1 MSIDNSRIARVGQIS
16 NVNGAEAHASTRRVS
31 LESNRTVWVSLGCDL
46 GIAAA
51 KFVVA
56 GVTGS
61 SAMLAEAIHSV
72 VDSCNGVLLLWG
84 KHASA
89 RTADFEHP
97 FGYGKELY
105 FWTLIVAVLI
115 FSIGGGMSIY
125 EGISHI
131 ASGHRATRQLWDYT
145 VLGFAA
151 VFEVITVAVA
161 ARDFRRIEGDK
172 AFWTAIRS
180 SKDPTV
186 FTVLLDNLAAVAGLI
201 FAFLGIFLGH
211 RFGLPYLDGIA
222 SILIGLT
229 LAVVAVVL
237 VRESKGL
244 LIGEGMDR
252 QTLDQI
258 RRLAESD
265 QGVVRVGGPL
275 TMYFG
280 PDSILLALDVEFEKG
295 LSAAEVTATVD
306 RLEKSIRTEYPGIK
320 RIFIEAE
327 SLSKGKPESSVSRNR
342 AGDSVLQAALRRK

>member
-1 MSIDNSRIARVGQIS
+1 MSS
-16 NVNGAEAHASTRRVS
+16 
-31 LESNRTVWVSLGCDL
+31 ESNRTVYVSLICDL

-61 SAMLAEAIHSV
+61 SAILAEAIHSV
-72 VDSCNGVLLLWG
+72 VDSSNAVLLLWG

-89 RTADFEHP
+89 RAADSEHP

-105 FWTLIVAVLI
+105 FWTLMVAVLI

-131 ASGHRATRQLWDYT
+131 VQGHRSTRQVWDYT
-145 VLGFAA
+145 VLAIAA
-151 VFEVITVAVA
+151 VFEIMTVAVA
-161 ARDFRRIEGDK
+161 ARDFRRIEGKK
-172 AFWTAIRS
+172 AFWSAIRS

-186 FTVLLDNLAAVAGLI
+186 FTVLLDNLAAVAGLA
-201 FAFLGIFLGH
+201 FAFLGIFLGD

-229 LAVVAVVL
+229 LAAVAVVL

-244 LIGEGMDR
+244 LIGEGMDK
-252 QTLDQI
+252 QTLDRI

-265 QGVVRVGGPL
+265 QAVIRVAGPL

-280 PDSILLALDVEFEKG
+280 PESILLALDVEFENG
-295 LSAAEVTATVD
+295 LSAAEVTAAVD
-306 RLEKSIRTEYPGIK
+306 RLEKNIRTAYPRIK

-327 SLSKGKPESSVSRNR
+327 SLSKGQPESKLPFEPSRR
-342 AGDSVLQAALRRK
+342 IPLGRK

>member
-1 MSIDNSRIARVGQIS
+1 MVKWQSARA
-16 NVNGAEAHASTRRVS
+16 VNQTDAQASTKRVPS
-31 LESNRTVWVSLGCDL
+31 ESTRTVYVSLGCDL

-51 KFVVA
+51 KFTVA
-56 GVTGS
+56 GITGS

-72 VDSCNGVLLLWG
+72 VDSCNAVLLLWG
-84 KHASA
+84 KYASA
-89 RTADFEHP
+89 KAADLEHP

-105 FWTLIVAVLI
+105 FWTLMVAVLI

-131 ASGHRATRQLWDYT
+131 AGGHRATRQVWDYA
-145 VLGFAA
+145 VLAFAA
-151 VFEVITVAVA
+151 VFEVITVIVA

-172 AFWTAIRS
+172 RFWAAIHS

-186 FTVLLDNLAAVAGLI
+186 FTVLLDNLAAIAGLA

-211 RFGLPYLDGIA
+211 YFDLPYLDGIA

-229 LAVVAVVL
+229 LASVAVVL

-244 LIGEGMDR
+244 LIGEGMDK
-252 QTLDQI
+252 QTLDRI

-265 QGVVRVGGPL
+265 RAVVRVAGPL

-280 PDSILLALDVEFEKG
+280 PESILLALDVEFENG
-295 LSAAEVTATVD
+295 LSAAEVTAAVD
-306 RLEKSIRTEYPGIK
+306 RLEKNIRAAYPRIK

-327 SLSKGKPESSVSRNR
+327 SLSKGQPEGGLVQNR
-342 AGDSVLQAALRRK
+342 T